1 MEGVVAYS
9 KGLKD
14 AWDCVVRQSKNGTFL
29 HLRDYMDYHADRFSD
44 RSLVFYEKNKPIA
57 VFPCSAHGDQVV
69 SHGGLSYGGLIYG
82 KEIHATTVLS
92 LLQLLAYHY
101 KAAGFNALIYKPVPR
116 VFHTY
121 PADEDLYG
129 LFRMGARLS
138 RRDLSSVIELATR
151 PKLSDSRK
159 NTARKAPKAGARFV
173 EIDDFDGFYTLLASV
188 LVKFGTAPVHSA
200 AELALL
206 KSRFPNN
213 IRLFG
218 VIHEDRLLAASLVFD
233 FGHVVHTQYMA
244 STEEGRALGAL
255 DYLLTQLTDTMFSEK
270 QYLSF
275 GISTE
280 KQGSFL
286 NEGLVR
292 QKEGFGGRGMVHDFY
307 ELIL

>member
-1 MEGVVAYS
+1 
-9 KGLKD
+9 
-14 AWDCVVRQSKNGTFL
+14 
-29 HLRDYMDYHADRFSD
+29 
-44 RSLVFYEKNKPIA
+44 
-57 VFPCSAHGDQVV
+57 
-69 SHGGLSYGGLIYG
+69 
-82 KEIHATTVLS
+82 
-92 LLQLLAYHY
+92 
-101 KAAGFNALIYKPVPR
+101 

-159 NTARKAPKAGARFV
+159 STARKAPKAGARFA
-173 EIDDFDGFYTLLASV
+173 EIDDFEGFYTLLASV
-188 LVKFGTAPVHSA
+188 LHKFGSAPVHSS

-244 STEEGRALGAL
+244 ASEEGRALGAL
-255 DYLLTQLTDTMFSEK
+255 DYLLTQLIDSIFSEK
-270 QYLSF
+270 NYLSF

-280 KQGSFL
+280 KHGQFL
-286 NEGLVR
+286 NEGLIR
-292 QKEGFGGRGMVHDFY
+292 QKEGFGGRGMIHDFY
-307 ELIL
+307 DWVL